1 MLRHPLLILPLTA
14 LLAAADGV
22 ALFHFAGQPHVLSNV
37 SAFAGHGTDWLIH
50 GSVAWLAAGM
60 ASAALPEATRLTRV
74 TLFVLCL
81 ILAGVIPVAGVLITG
96 ALALILR
103 EPSTGGLRAEERF
116 VFGNPEALAA
126 RRGSRSRPPLM
137 VPLADAF
144 RDMDE
149 DTLCQAILG
158 LRNLGPVPA
167 IAPFLRRFQQDPR
180 TAVQF
185 TAQAL
190 IAGAVEEL
198 EETALT
204 LRQRLTENAADH
216 ESRLALASVLARLSE
231 WTPPGDATAGLY
243 RRDAAALLQEIPPD
257 ANLQQRTLP
266 LLAQLQLAASDGPS
280 SMETLNHWAAVAHPS
295 DPALHRALLEA
306 LFHQGRWDDLAA
318 AAHQLPP
325 SCDESQRFWT
335 QSPDQPG

>member
-1 MLRHPLLILPLTA
+1 MLRQPLLILPLTA
-14 LLAAADGV
+14 LLAVADSM
-22 ALFHFAGQPHVLSNV
+22 ALLQFSSHAPSLLNGQVTSHHSTIWII
-37 SAFAGHGTDWLIH
+37 HGT
-50 GSVAWLAAGM
+50 VVWLAAGV
-60 ASAALPEATRLTRV
+60 AAAALPEATKLTRV
-74 TLFVLCL
+74 TLFVFCL

-103 EPSTGGLRAEERF
+103 EPSTGGLRPEERF

-126 RRGSRSRPPLM
+126 RPGSHSRPPLL
-137 VPLADAF
+137 VPFANTF
-144 RDMDE
+144 RDMEE

-190 IAGAVEEL
+190 ISGAVEEL

-204 LRQRLTENAADH
+204 LRQRLKENASDP
-216 ESRLALASVLARLSE
+216 ESRLALASVLARLAE
-231 WTPPGDATAGLY
+231 WTPPGDATASLY
-243 RRDAAALLQEIPPD
+243 RRDAAALLQEI
-257 ANLQQRTLP
+257 AAESNVHHRTLP
-266 LLAQLQLAASDGPS
+266 LLAQLQLAEADGPS
-280 SMETLNHWAAVAHPS
+280 SMETLTQWAAVAHPA
-295 DPALHRALLEA
+295 DPALHRALMEA

-325 SCDESQRFWT
+325 SCDESNRFWT
-335 QSPDQPG
+335 FSPDPRG